1 MALVGFPKFSGF
13 ELNIYLLITVNIE
26 ENFIV
31 IYYIY
36 LLYMCVSIYTVYL
49 DICYIIFVVYIL
61 L

>member
-49 DICYIIFVVYIL
+49 DICYVIFVVYIL